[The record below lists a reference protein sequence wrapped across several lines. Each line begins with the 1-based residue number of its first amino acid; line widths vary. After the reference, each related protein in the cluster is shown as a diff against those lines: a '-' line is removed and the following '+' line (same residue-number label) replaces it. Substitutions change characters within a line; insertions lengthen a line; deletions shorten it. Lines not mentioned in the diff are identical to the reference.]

1 MSELK
6 NTIFN
11 KNIAEDTSNILLPD
25 TGAVGNGIGFKS
37 NINSNSLN
45 GYLNLLSENIQYL
58 QFTGGLYSDD
68 GDYHEGSIASLVIK
82 KENDY
87 SINQF
92 RRNSNNS
99 KVLNNNPPI
108 KDANILTVNG
118 IDIYEGGTFNDD
130 WDKMSAEY
138 SIEAIANTVMGR
150 DNEGSSNVKM
160 PADVHDD
167 TVINNKYLNEQ
178 IAASNTEI
186 DKKLETSRTEIN
198 KELEKKQ
205 NKLTAGKNI
214 EISEDN
220 VISAAGD
227 LSTKAANVTYDNSK
241 TNLEYIS
248 GYDFPKFKTPIAD
261 TINLVITNADGSLEY
276 PAAIKKQEDGS
287 YRLKAELQNV
297 QFRGM
302 PVFLKLADNKTDIMG
317 LFNTICQFFDF
328 SELAAKKYNASEGEI
343 TVRGAEGEINI
354 EFSFDFTIMYEQ
366 QAPKNIL
373 LKINVTNI
381 ESIPPEDLPQ
391 LYGNITITYDIKN
404 RVLREPDR
412 NIFYYI
418 SKSASVLELKQENNK
433 VKLTGK
439 VTNDVDTVLGGFY
452 FYNPVIENYFNL
464 TSEHTAGITSSTGKP
479 CKWNINKIS
488 GSLGALYLFLI
499 KHQDESSSNIGETF
513 TLDLT
518 PDKNAGLE
526 AVKGGADNVQV
537 LGEALNEKID
547 KTNEKIDKEVEIIIN
562 DKLPDIYDYSGKETL
577 TNKEAKLADGS
588 TRPIYRKLFY
598 RPSFPFIFD
607 GKYHYTELSNFKK
620 RIKKTD
626 HYASIIFTSSAEHG
640 YKFGDGYGYLLTT
653 NGLQTIG
660 IDYLLPP
667 GNPVSVGGFEVR
679 FEYYYV

>member
-1 MSELK
+1 MAKLK

-25 TGAVGNGIGFKS
+25 TGAVANGIGFKS

-45 GYLNLLSENIQYL
+45 GYFNLLSENIQYL

-82 KENDY
+82 KGNDY

-150 DNEGSSNVKM
+150 DNEGASNVKM
-160 PADVHDD
+160 PADVQDD

-178 IAASNTEI
+178 IAASNLET
-186 DKKLETSRTEIN
+186 DKKLETSKTEIN

-261 TINLVITNADGSLEY
+261 TINLVITNADGSQEY
-276 PAAIKKQEDGS
+276 PATIKKQEDGS

-297 QFRGM
+297 QFLEM

-317 LFNTICQFFDF
+317 ILNTIYQFFDF
-328 SELAAKKYNASEGEI
+328 SESNTKKYNASEGEI

-354 EFSFDFTIMYEQ
+354 EFSFDFILMFEQ

-373 LKINVTNI
+373 LYITPTNT
-381 ESIPPEDLPQ
+381 ESITPEEMPA
-391 LYGNITITYDIKN
+391 I
-404 RVLREPDR
+404 RRE
-412 NIFYYI
+412 
-418 SKSASVLELKQENNK
+418 
-433 VKLTGK
+433 
-439 VTNDVDTVLGGFY
+439 
-452 FYNPVIENYFNL
+452 YN
-464 TSEHTAGITSSTGKP
+464 
-479 CKWNINKIS
+479 C
-488 GSLGALYLFLI
+488 SL
-499 KHQDESSSNIGETF
+499 
-513 TLDLT
+513 
-518 PDKNAGLE
+518 
-526 AVKGGADNVQV
+526 
-537 LGEALNEKID
+537 
-547 KTNEKIDKEVEIIIN
+547 
-562 DKLPDIYDYSGKETL
+562 
-577 TNKEAKLADGS
+577 
-588 TRPIYRKLFY
+588 
-598 RPSFPFIFD
+598 
-607 GKYHYTELSNFKK
+607 
-620 RIKKTD
+620 
-626 HYASIIFTSSAEHG
+626 
-640 YKFGDGYGYLLTT
+640 
-653 NGLQTIG
+653 
-660 IDYLLPP
+660 
-667 GNPVSVGGFEVR
+667 
-679 FEYYYV
+679 

>member
-150 DNEGSSNVKM
+150 DNEGASNVKM

-373 LKINVTNI
+373 LNINVTNI
-381 ESIPPEDLPQ
+381 ESIPPEDLQQ
-391 LYGNITITYDIKN
+391 LYENITITYDIKN

-418 SKSASVLELKQENNK
+418 SKSAGILELKQENNK

-439 VTNDVDTVLGGFY
+439 VTNDADTSIGGFY

-488 GSLGALYLFLI
+488 GSLVALYLFLI
-499 KHQDESSSNIGETF
+499 KHQDESNIQEGDVFTF
-513 TLDLT
+513 NLT
-518 PDKNAGLE
+518 PDKNAELE
-526 AVKGGADNVQV
+526 AVKGGADNVQ
-537 LGEALNEKID
+537 EAIEAIVSNKIKPIGAYYTQYAKKDGSFDDNESPENLFGGTWQLMYADEGVGFI
-547 KTNEKIDKEVEIIIN
+547 TEGGFSNENRVNGIQQDAIKNITGS
-562 DKLPDIYDYSGKETL
+562 IYNIYSERQSSSNEQFGALSWAENTIYSMSVYSGKGARTGIVFNAGKVVN
-577 TNKEAKLADGS
+577 TGS
-588 TRPIYRKLFY
+588 
-598 RPSFPFIFD
+598 
-607 GKYHYTELSNFKK
+607 NV
-620 RIKKTD
+620 RIKNRQ
-626 HYASIIFTSSAEHG
+626 IRIFLRIA
-640 YKFGDGYGYLLTT
+640 
-653 NGLQTIG
+653 
-660 IDYLLPP
+660 
-667 GNPVSVGGFEVR
+667 
-679 FEYYYV
+679 